1 MRGQTPIYNDGQKQ
15 KLVVNPMKGLTILC
29 QVSPMNW
36 TADHNKIGKQKSKRG
51 VFSLLLLF
59 FFFFFFEFPGKVVRE
74 WRQAV
79 AAGGRQRMV
88 VAAGG
93 SECLVLEL
101 G

>member
-51 VFSLLLLF
+51 VFFFLF
-59 FFFFFFEFPGKVVRE
+59 FFLFFELVGKVVGE
-74 WRQAV
+74 WQEAEGGCWRPV
-79 AAGGRQRMV
+79 ADGG
-88 VAAGG
+88 G
-93 SECLVLEL
+93 CWW
-101 G
+101 